1 MIQFSI
7 VPDTAGS
14 SSSQP
19 RASQN
24 QGGILRQWDSGGA
37 EVKLL
42 PVTSG
47 YQASYSVIAIFF
59 ELFFEASIQPK
70 LSKTAQS

>member
-1 MIQFSI
+1 MIQLSI

-24 QGGILRQWDSGGA
+24 QGGSSGKKYSARA